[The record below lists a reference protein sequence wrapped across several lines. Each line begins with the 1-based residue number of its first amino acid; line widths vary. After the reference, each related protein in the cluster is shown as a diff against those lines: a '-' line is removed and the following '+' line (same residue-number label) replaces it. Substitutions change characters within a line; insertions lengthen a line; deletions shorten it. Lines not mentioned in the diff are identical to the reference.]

1 MAIAL
6 FRNRVMLPFFMLKF
20 THVAI
25 FFFINTGKNA
35 CQIHNFKH
43 SHKWGDKLNSVVY
56 YYYIPAYQKG

>member
-35 CQIHNFKH
+35 YQIHTFKH
-43 SHKWGDKLNSVVY
+43 SHK
-56 YYYIPAYQKG
+56 

>member
-25 FFFINTGKNA
+25 FFTTELSLSPLIYVNA
-35 CQIHNFKH
+35 
-43 SHKWGDKLNSVVY
+43 
-56 YYYIPAYQKG
+56 